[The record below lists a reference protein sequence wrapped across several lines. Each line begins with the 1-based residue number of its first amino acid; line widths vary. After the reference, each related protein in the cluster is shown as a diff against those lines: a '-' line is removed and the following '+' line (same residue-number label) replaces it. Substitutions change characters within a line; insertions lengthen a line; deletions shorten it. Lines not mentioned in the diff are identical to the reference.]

1 MRTYACNSPEAA
13 GRILALLLIADGHVC
28 ASEISALGRL
38 EAERRLGLQ
47 PGAIAALL
55 RDLCEDLMTGAHHQ
69 GSLLDGLD
77 GAALRAI
84 MEEVTEP
91 RLRSEV
97 LTLAQAAARADAH
110 LADGEAFILAA
121 ACRYWSLS
129 PDTLATP
136 TAVAA

>member
-28 ASEISALGRL
+28 ASEISVLARL
-38 EAERRLGLQ
+38 EAERQLGLQ

-55 RDLCEDLMTGAHHQ
+55 RDLCEDLMMGAHHQ

-77 GAALRAI
+77 GAALRSL
-84 MEEVTEP
+84 MEEVTDP
-91 RLRSEV
+91 RLRKEV
-97 LTLAQAAARADAH
+97 LTLAQAAVQADAH

-129 PDTLATP
+129 PDAFAAP
-136 TAVAA
+136 AVPA